1 MTDERDDDL
10 EEQVDELRREL
21 SALRDQLEGEMRPPP
36 TGPLGLPRPPTPGEL
51 IRFAD
56 EFAIPAAIAVLE
68 ANIKALELVRGALR
82 LLDPDRGAVEG
93 ERARRRAES
102 VGKSALTRLDRT
114 VDDLQRALEEGTLP
128 RDENARD
135 IVEDARRLRGEIADR
150 IGELENGD
158 GRDRR
163 EGARRDGREA
173 TSDRK
178 PGSAESDGNREATP
192 IEIDV
197 DEEID
202 SIKAELEGGE
212 VDEDEIDGDHAS
224 VTEDE
229 SEDED
234 STEGDGGD
242 GSGRD

>member
-1 MTDERDDDL
+1 MTEERDDDL

-21 SALRDQLEGEMRPPP
+21 STLRDRLEGEMRPPP

-68 ANIKALELVRGALR
+68 ANIKALELVQGALR

-102 VGKSALTRLDRT
+102 VGRSALTRLDRT
-114 VDDLQRALEEGTLP
+114 VEDLQRALDDGTLP
-128 RDENARD
+128 REENARE

-150 IGELENGD
+150 MGDVENGD
-158 GRDRR
+158 RPDPEDSDRSEATDR
-163 EGARRDGREA
+163 GRE
-173 TSDRK
+173 SGD
-178 PGSAESDGNREATP
+178 READETP

-202 SIKAELEGGE
+202 SIRAELDGG
-212 VDEDEIDGDHAS
+212 
-224 VTEDE
+224 E
-229 SEDED
+229 SEDGEGEGNGED
-234 STEGDGGD
+234 EDGTAESED
-242 GSGRD
+242 ADDAAGRD

>member
-1 MTDERDDDL
+1 MADERDDDL

-21 SALRDQLEGEMRPPP
+21 STLRDRLEGEMRPPP

-68 ANIKALELVRGALR
+68 ANIKALELVRGALH

-93 ERARRRAES
+93 TRARRRAES

-114 VDDLQRALEEGTLP
+114 VEDLQRALDEGTLP
-128 RDENARD
+128 RDENARE

-150 IGELENGD
+150 IDGSRNGERTAREEGSERSERTD
-158 GRDRR
+158 TERTEPDR
-163 EGARRDGREA
+163 EG
-173 TSDRK
+173 
-178 PGSAESDGNREATP
+178 TP

-202 SIKAELEGGE
+202 SIKAELEGGDLE
-212 VDEDEIDGDHAS
+212 E
-224 VTEDE
+224 
-229 SEDED
+229 
-234 STEGDGGD
+234 GGD
-242 GSGRD
+242 EAGGEERAEEGGRAEEDDADDDADRD

>member
-21 SALRDQLEGEMRPPP
+21 STLRDRLEGEMRPPP

-114 VDDLQRALEEGTLP
+114 VDDLQRALEDGTLP
-128 RDENARD
+128 RDENARE

-150 IGELENGD
+150 IERRENGD
-158 GRDRR
+158 RRSRTDRDHR
-163 EGARRDGREA
+163 ESAG
-173 TSDRK
+173 SDR
-178 PGSAESDGNREATP
+178 ENEEREATP

-212 VDEDEIDGDHAS
+212 EDDVEASDDEDEASDGDAS
-224 VTEDE
+224 EDE
-229 SEDED
+229 SSE
-234 STEGDGGD
+234 
-242 GSGRD
+242 GRDRD